1 VDSNDGSKAARGS
14 SSAVHLSDDT
24 PMSNFNSNDFP
35 EPNMASLQ
43 QGAECLFLYGA
54 SSEKYYSWLRT
65 EPPPPQHEQ
74 DFMAFLQELDQRR
87 RVGSN
92 DVNDASV
99 TDSSSSLVSRF
110 QSTGAAKP
118 GSSQTGKR
126 KLSHEG
132 LLLLLMLFFYCNSS
146 EFFCR

>member
-99 TDSSSSLVSRF
+99 TDSSSSL
-110 QSTGAAKP
+110 AAKP
-118 GSSQTGKR
+118 GSSQMGKR

-132 LLLLLMLFFYCNSS
+132 LLLLLMLLFYCNSS
-146 EFFCR
+146 EFFLPIILFSF